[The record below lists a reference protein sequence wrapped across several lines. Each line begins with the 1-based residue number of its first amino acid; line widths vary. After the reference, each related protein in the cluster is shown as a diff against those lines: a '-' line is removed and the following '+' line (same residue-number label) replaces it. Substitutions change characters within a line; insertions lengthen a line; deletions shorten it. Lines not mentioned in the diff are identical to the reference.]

1 MTVSKDL
8 DYFHQNEAVQT
19 SLLGRDGG
27 DLRWDRSVPNA
38 VVITWQ
44 ISFDQIKTKDPS
56 AATLVSHMSALDR
69 QGIPRFLFCHDD
81 GDILAFDDA
90 VGTLMGFSFVAAEKD
105 RTTV

>member
-27 DLRWDRSVPNA
+27 DLRWDPSVPNA

-44 ISFDQIKTKDPS
+44 ISFDQIKT
-56 AATLVSHMSALDR
+56 
-69 QGIPRFLFCHDD
+69 
-81 GDILAFDDA
+81 
-90 VGTLMGFSFVAAEKD
+90 
-105 RTTV
+105 